1 MFITVNVKNHQT
13 IKPIEIKEV
22 QQMGKAQ
29 IVDKYLFVND
39 IFDEEDE
46 EEYGAIYV
54 YEVKFTNR

>member
-1 MFITVNVKNHQT
+1 
-13 IKPIEIKEV
+13 
-22 QQMGKAQ
+22 MGKAQ